1 MKRFLTKLLATF
13 FFLGYSP
20 FAPGTVGTLGGV
32 VLFYLLSSFSFLPY
46 ISFLIGFIIFSIWI
60 SGKASEVFGNSDP
73 GQIVI
78 DEVCGYLITMFLIS
92 PSLKNIILG
101 FLLFRIFDI
110 VKPPP
115 IRRLE
120 GLKGGFG
127 IVSDDVMA
135 GIYTNIILQLITR
148 VF

>member
-1 MKRFLTKLLATF
+1 M
-13 FFLGYSP
+13 
-20 FAPGTVGTLGGV
+20 
-32 VLFYLLSSFSFLPY
+32 
-46 ISFLIGFIIFSIWI
+46 
-60 SGKASEVFGNSDP
+60 SGKASELFGKSDP

-92 PSLKNIILG
+92 PSLRNIILG

-115 IRRLE
+115 IKRLE
-120 GLKGGFG
+120 RLRGGFG

-135 GIYTNIILQLITR
+135 GIYANLILQVVIR
-148 VF
+148 VIG